1 MAGAFSFPNAKI
13 GTGLFVH
20 YSDGS
25 SLAKNVTKWL
35 DDGVVPRIIC
45 ILISLYGIYAFI
57 IRGVWKYMFGL
68 QQFFFFEFNR
78 GYVLFVLD
86 YVSIIVLFGTMAY
99 YLCRL
104 IGGKK

>member
-25 SLAKNVTKWL
+25 SLAKDVTKWL
-35 DDGVVPRIIC
+35 EKNGVKQNNKDEVSMNKNKPRMP
-45 ILISLYGIYAFI
+45 L
-57 IRGVWKYMFGL
+57 GL
-68 QQFFFFEFNR
+68 QQFFFLDFER
-78 GYVLFVLD
+78 GYVLFALD
-86 YVSIIVLFGTMAY
+86 YVSIIILFGTLAY
-99 YLCRL
+99 YLSRL